1 MDRLFYSVPAANVVV
16 VLNEL
21 QREVNLGSTVRT
33 LLNTGFDRLRLVAPA
48 AYDPARIEDMAHR
61 SAALVG
67 RIEHFATIDSAL
79 ADVDYVVGFSARHR
93 ADRRTQ
99 SLTEIGPLLRRL
111 SIQAPLA
118 LLFGREDRGL
128 DNAAVERCTH
138 LVHIPTDPAY
148 PSLNLADAVLLAL
161 YELRRAPAD
170 APESTSAPL
179 PATHRQMAA
188 TFDLIDQLLRSL
200 RFGTSPG
207 SHSATMR
214 ILRDLLSRAATDERE
229 AALIQALC
237 RKILRTQDPPDKT

>member
-1 MDRLFYSVPAANVVV
+1 MDTLFYSVPAANVVV

-33 LLNTGFDRLRLVAPA
+33 LLNTGFDRLRLVAPV

-67 RIEHFATIDSAL
+67 RIEHFADLGAAL
-79 ADVDYVVGFSARHR
+79 ADVDYVVGFTARHR
-93 ADRRTQ
+93 TDRRAQ

-111 SIQAPLA
+111 SIQAPVA
-118 LLFGREDRGL
+118 LLFGREDWGL

-161 YELRRAPAD
+161 YELRRAPT
-170 APESTSAPL
+170 APESASAPL
-179 PATHRQMAA
+179 PATHQEMAA

-200 RFGTSPG
+200 SFARSPG

-237 RKILRTQDPPDKT
+237 RKIIRSLDPLAAD